1 LEQLENLPDFASE
14 HVVDALLAL
23 TMGLSAV
30 SPENRRNGTEI
41 MKKII
46 GLEFNGVSGPVS
58 FTPEGDRKDAVYS
71 IFNFYEDDWQNVGTV
86 ADEVGSAVIDLD
98 AVCFIGMA
106 CGIVPSDMYPI
117 PPARLPR
124 WVAVVISIIAVVL
137 VAVLLHYFCLA
148 NEKKKLKSQMTEIEK
163 KVAEI

>member
-1 LEQLENLPDFASE
+1 
-14 HVVDALLAL
+14 
-23 TMGLSAV
+23 
-30 SPENRRNGTEI
+30 
-41 MKKII
+41 
-46 GLEFNGVSGPVS
+46 
-58 FTPEGDRKDAVYS
+58 
-71 IFNFYEDDWQNVGTV
+71 
-86 ADEVGSAVIDLD
+86 
-98 AVCFIGMA
+98 MA